1 MEVRVFECPRVF
13 SKLNVVG
20 VLDLDV
26 GRQHAYT
33 DIMGW
38 PNREGVDRTTCRK
51 VVVPRLDP

>member
-1 MEVRVFECPRVF
+1 MFECPRVF

-38 PNREGVDRTTCRK
+38 SNREGVDRTTCRK